1 MTQTIPV
8 FVNAERTEVPPGVTV
23 LDALR
28 IWSEGMAREVEAGSQ
43 RVLDS
48 RGLPVALDEPVHAGS
63 IFRLITA
70 RDARDAAADDDL
82 L

>member
-8 FVNAERTEVPPGVTV
+8 FVNAERTDVPSDVTV

-48 RGLPVALDEPVHAGS
+48 RGLPVALDAPVHAGS
-63 IFRLITA
+63 IFRLIAA
-70 RDARDAAADDDL
+70 RDARDASDDDL